1 MTKKIMCFGD
11 SLTWGWNPTLEGVPV
26 ERYAKEKRWTGV
38 LATELGSDYE
48 VIEEGL
54 SGRTTNLDDPL
65 DTRLNG
71 GAYLP
76 SALASHLPLDL
87 VVLMLGTNDSKVY
100 FNRTPFEIAAGMSTL
115 IGQVA
120 YSMGG
125 VGTVYAAPKV
135 LLVAPPPLAKTM
147 PSSWF
152 SELFQGGYEKT
163 ITLAEQYRKLATFL
177 QIPFFNAGDVI
188 TTEGVDGIHLSEKN
202 NYILGMELANF
213 ITDKVFAG

>member
-1 MTKKIMCFGD
+1 MKKRIMCFGD

-26 ERYAKEKRWTGV
+26 ERYAKDKRWTGV

-65 DTRLNG
+65 DPRLNG

-125 VGTVYAAPKV
+125 VGTVYPAPKV

-147 PSSWF
+147 PSPWVA
-152 SELFQGGYEKT
+152 ELFQGGYEKT
-163 ITLAEQYRKLATFL
+163 ATLAEQYRKLAAFL

-188 TTEGVDGIHLSEKN
+188 TTEGVDGIHFSEKN